1 MLDCFFIVLETKGMN
16 MTPTALFGLNGKTA
30 LVTGGATGIGR
41 MATTAIVAA
50 GADVFIASRKIE
62 ACRATADEINRLG
75 FAGRVYAMQGDVA
88 TEDGIERLI
97 RDLDAKTDKLHI
109 LMNNAG
115 RTWGAPLGAFP
126 HSAWAKVY
134 DLNVAGMFHLT
145 QLLISKLAGSSTPD
159 DPARVV
165 HVGSVMGEIPMGDG
179 AYSYATSKAAVH
191 QMTRILAKELADQH
205 ITVNALA
212 PGPFQSGMTKFAI
225 GEDSG
230 VYRVGERVPLGRVG
244 RPEDIAA
251 CMQFLCGAGGSY
263 ITGAIIPVSGGINV
277 MTGPS
282 IFGEDE

>member
-1 MLDCFFIVLETKGMN
+1 
-16 MTPTALFGLNGKTA
+16 MTPTALFELNGKTA

-41 MATTAIVAA
+41 MATTALAAA
-50 GADVFIASRKIE
+50 GAQVFIASRKID
-62 ACRATADEINRLG
+62 ACRVTADEINCLG
-75 FAGRVYAMQGDVA
+75 FAGSVHAMQGDVA
-88 TEDGIERLI
+88 TEDGIEQLI
-97 RDLDAKTDKLHI
+97 NDLDNQTDKLHI

-115 RTWGAPLGAFP
+115 RTWGAPLGTFP
-126 HSAWAKVY
+126 HSAWAKVF

-145 QLLISKLAGSSTPD
+145 QRLANKLAGSSTPD

-165 HVGSVMGEIPMGDG
+165 NVGSVMGEIPMGDG
-179 AYSYATSKAAVH
+179 AYSYAASKAAVH
-191 QMTRILAKELADQH
+191 QMTRILGKELSDQH

-230 VYRVGERVPLGRVG
+230 ADRVGARVPLGRVG

-263 ITGAIIPVSGGINV
+263 ITGAVIPVSGGINV